1 MAKKFKDLKQGDVV
15 YYFDKMQIGDG
26 FQELIMTSDFKYNEI
41 WDEYSADTDA
51 CKCISVTEKNFGKSV
66 VAYRYVIWASSLE
79 ALQKASQKYIQK
91 ELDSIQKQIDKLAQN
106 MKFYEERKENISK
119 FLLQ

>member
-119 FLLQ
+119 LLLQ

>member
-15 YYFDKMQIGDG
+15 YFFYKMQIGDG
-26 FQELIMTSDFKYNEI
+26 FRELTMTSDFDYNQT
-41 WDEYSADTDA
+41 WDEYSAETDA
-51 CKCISVTEKNFGKSV
+51 FIDISVAKKDFGKSV
-66 VAYRYVIWASSLE
+66 INSRYKILATSLE
-79 ALQKASQKYIQK
+79 ALQNASQKYIQK

-119 FLLQ
+119 LLLR